1 MDNGLFFCYNLDM
14 QDNFKRGSRT
24 VFWTKV
30 TLVLSVLFMIL
41 FMVVYGTLHAIQT
54 NPDIDLEVVTSR
66 SLLLL
71 LGFGLVSML
80 LALSY
85 SIQGLFW
92 LLWMF
97 RAEENLR
104 KVTRTTFSPW
114 GAVLCCFIPYI
125 GMLLH
130 FFVFRDIVRHTESE
144 LAFRR
149 SEDVSTHA
157 RSVPMNLV
165 VAFFGCGIM
174 SMAVSFIGETRIVFV
189 VSYIFGLVGAVCY
202 LKALS
207 AFVKEEAELYELYK
221 DHVLRKKVDEVLRER
236 EIEKAA
242 SELK

>member
-1 MDNGLFFCYNLDM
+1 M

-30 TLVLSVLFMIL
+30 TLTLSVLFMIL
-41 FMVVYGTLHAIQT
+41 FVMVYGVLQTIQS
-54 NPDIDLEVVTSR
+54 NPDVDLEVVTAR

-71 LGFGLVSML
+71 FAFGGVALLLG
-80 LALSY
+80 LSY
-85 SIQGLFW
+85 SMQGLFW

-104 KVTRTTFSPW
+104 KITHTTFSPW

-144 LAFRR
+144 LAFR
-149 SEDVSTHA
+149 SGDDSA
-157 RSVPMNLV
+157 RIPRVPMNLV
-165 VAFFGCGIM
+165 IAYLGCGIF
-174 SMAVSFIGETRIVFV
+174 SMAVSFIGDSRIIFVF
-189 VSYIFGLVGAVCY
+189 SFIIGLVGAICY

-207 AFVKEEAELYELYK
+207 VFIKEESELYRLYK
-221 DHVLRKKVDEVLRER
+221 DHELRKKVDEVLRER

-242 SELK
+242 SEVEGSQG